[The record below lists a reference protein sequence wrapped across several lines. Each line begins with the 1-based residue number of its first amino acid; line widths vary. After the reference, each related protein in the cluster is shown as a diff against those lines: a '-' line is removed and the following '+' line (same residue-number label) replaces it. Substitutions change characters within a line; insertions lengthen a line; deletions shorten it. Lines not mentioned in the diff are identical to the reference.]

1 MTNTNFPNSLDNLS
15 ANNPTSTQLES
26 APVTHHLQHGIEN
39 DAIQALQLKVGIN
52 TSTDHTSLDYL
63 VKSAANP
70 GHSHTGQVSFNS
82 AAITG
87 TNITSGMGFW
97 SDGTIL
103 YIVTNNTSGS
113 IYLRPNGPSSTVHQ
127 LRIGHD
133 GTIATTNTS
142 SLGYNK
148 LDDGAGNMVLGG
160 GLTLN
165 GPLVGGIASIYPYS
179 STETSA
185 SSVTD
190 IVDVN
195 ADGHST
201 NLARADHKHG
211 REGWSTA
218 LPLAPT
224 SPASPGTS
232 SHPAHADHSHP
243 SEQDTAGI
251 VKMWAGSSASPPSGY
266 LTCDGHAY
274 PISSYTALYSA
285 LTAGSTIPNPYN
297 RGTVASGFFMVPDFR
312 GVGPMG
318 VGTANPTYSPGST
331 AANTTGAYTGSA
343 AVAVPLPSHD
353 HGFTVGSASISS
365 SALKHS
371 HGLGTGDGTATGD
384 QHVYGFGGG
393 AGDGY
398 FTGGTGTPTHMRW
411 AVNGA
416 EGGPASGAT
425 LSAEVA
431 LLRYQERVIADALST
446 APTVSVTGG
455 TVGFRGVSSPTVA
468 TVTPSLSINF
478 IIKT

>member
-26 APVTHHLQHGIEN
+26 APVTHHLQHSIEN

-165 GPLVGGIASIYPYS
+165 GPLVGGSTSIYPYS

-190 IVDVN
+190 IVDIN

-266 LTCDGHAY
+266 LTCDGQAY

-285 LTAGSTIPNPYN
+285 LTAGGTIPNPYN

-318 VGTANPTYSPGST
+318 TGTANPTYSTGST

-343 AVAVPLPSHD
+343 AVAVPVPQHF
-353 HGFTVGSASISS
+353 HGYGTIGGSVAIAASTH
-365 SALKHS
+365 KH
-371 HGLGTGDGTATGD
+371 
-384 QHVYGFGGG
+384 YFGGITNG
-393 AGDGY
+393 IQNDWWSYVNRPDSTQFLAGGDNVIGQDVWH
-398 FTGGTGTPTHMRW
+398 P
-411 AVNGA
+411 ASA
-416 EGGPASGAT
+416 PASGWAIDRST
-425 LSAEVA
+425 LTGMDSTT
-431 LLRYQERVIADALST
+431 IAGYT
-446 APTVSVTGG
+446 AGVTISGNTANAG
-455 TVGFRGVSSPTVA
+455 TASPTVA

>member
-266 LTCDGHAY
+266 LTCDGQAY

-343 AVAVPLPSHD
+343 AVAVPLLAHYHTAATTNTAVNINLQHTHSASTRDYAFGQVGGLTGYPPNAGNFTLGALRQHD
-353 HGFTVGSASISS
+353 SSGAVVDVAFRPDSVFTNGVVGAAAADNWTKTVPAQAATTTVG
-365 SALKHS
+365 
-371 HGLGTGDGTATGD
+371 T
-384 QHVYGFGGG
+384 
-393 AGDGY
+393 
-398 FTGGTGTPTHMRW
+398 TGTT
-411 AVNGA
+411 
-416 EGGPASGAT
+416 
-425 LSAEVA
+425 
-431 LLRYQERVIADALST
+431 
-446 APTVSVTGG
+446 
-455 TVGFRGVSSPTVA
+455 SPTIA